1 MNCLF
6 YNSINVSYCVFSIH
20 KGFILNLKII
30 NTIKY
35 SRMFQ
40 PEGILQLIIHFIVS
54 FMYNYMSAWNDGT
67 KELDEMEV

>member
-6 YNSINVSYCVFSIH
+6 YNSLKVSYCVFSIH
-20 KGFILNLKII
+20 KGFSLNLKII
-30 NTIKY
+30 ITIKY

-54 FMYNYMSAWNDGT
+54 FIYYMSAWNDGT
-67 KELDEMEV
+67 KELDEVEV

>member
-6 YNSINVSYCVFSIH
+6 YNSIKVSYCVFSIY
-20 KGFILNLKII
+20 KGFSLNLKII

-35 SRMFQ
+35 SRTFQ
-40 PEGILQLIIHFIVS
+40 PEGILQLIIVS

-67 KELDEMEV
+67 KELDEVEV